1 MYDFT
6 FQATIVN
13 YHIGSFIA
21 MFATIGVV
29 IQVGYKVDSF
39 SDTII
44 IIVGT
49 VFSFLVLRRL
59 MSVFSNVLN
68 ELINQSK

>member
-6 FQATIVN
+6 FQATRVN

-59 MSVFSNVLN
+59 MSVF
-68 ELINQSK
+68 